1 MYLALSCRKKCVRG
15 NVLDIFLVLSATL
28 FFYLTLSIS
37 RDGDSGD
44 DGDGD
49 DNDDDDSDNG

>member
-1 MYLALSCRKKCVRG
+1 MCTWECFRY
-15 NVLDIFLVLSATL
+15 IFSIECYTL
-28 FFYLTLSIS
+28 FYLTLSIS